1 MKTVFLLGVA
11 GEGDS
16 LTKVYS
22 STANNRGK
30 HGEVGVFGRRLR
42 RSPNMRELFCSR
54 ILASCS
60 PWLSLA
66 GDLYIIEKG
75 DIMDAIECIKKRMS
89 IRAFKPER
97 VPKDILMEVVNIAKW
112 SPSYKNSQPWEVII
126 LSGAKKEALSKMMVE
141 LLKKGVE
148 PAPDLPRPQFWP
160 SAEEARINHLYKTR
174 AEATGIDLKDPE
186 VVRKSKEA
194 NFNFYYA
201 PHAIYLFQDSSL
213 TLWSLFDIGLFAQS
227 LMLAAHAKGLGTVP
241 QAFSTDYAKQIKNF
255 LSIPETKRL
264 VIGISIGYP
273 DLESPINKFRTD
285 RVETEKLV
293 SWLE

>member
-1 MKTVFLLGVA
+1 MRLGKAEQLNHV
-11 GEGDS
+11 
-16 LTKVYS
+16 
-22 STANNRGK
+22 
-30 HGEVGVFGRRLR
+30 
-42 RSPNMRELFCSR
+42 
-54 ILASCS
+54 
-60 PWLSLA
+60 
-66 GDLYIIEKG
+66 IEKG
-75 DIMDAIECIKKRMS
+75 DIMDAIECIKNRMS
-89 IRAFKPER
+89 IRAFKPEK
-97 VPKDILMEVVNIAKW
+97 VPKDLLMEVVNIAKW
-112 SPSYKNSQPWEVII
+112 SPSYKNSQPWEIII

-141 LLKKGVE
+141 LLTKGVE
-148 PAPDLPRPQFWP
+148 PTPDLPEPQFWP
-160 SAEEARINHLYKTR
+160 PAEEARINHLYKTK
-174 AEATGIDLKDPE
+174 AEAAGIDLKDPE
-186 VVRKSKEA
+186 VVRKSKKV

-264 VIGISIGYP
+264 VIGLSIGYP